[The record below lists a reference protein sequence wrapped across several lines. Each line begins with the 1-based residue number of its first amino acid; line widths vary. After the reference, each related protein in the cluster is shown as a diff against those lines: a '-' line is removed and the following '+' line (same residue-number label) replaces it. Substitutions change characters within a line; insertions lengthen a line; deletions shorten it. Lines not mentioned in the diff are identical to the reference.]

1 MDTQE
6 KKDSVQHSGDGDFN
20 PLGAA
25 VGLALGGAVLG
36 ISKLCSMHEKRKW
49 DKLAKSIKV
58 GDEYTGFVNAK
69 SCLEVRALEGV
80 GVRLAIEVPSYGEYD
95 GVFKDYLQHLGNP
108 SQPCFADRVD
118 EPGFETLRECYGE
131 EQRLNAAVKIAAN
144 GGLRF
149 GAGIDPFLDSFSAP
163 SAKMVT
169 VTDRKDTIMSVL
181 KDLAKD
187 REPLKLT
194 VACLD
199 AEHHTVWFCCEKI
212 ERCFIERRQ
221 KIRQGVE
228 QATKEHAAVLACK
241 TIQGEIVRADG
252 NKKNFEVRLEG
263 VCLHDVQLDE
273 PKWSEA
279 QRYSCLTTGY
289 FNDYICENWLTK
301 HEFSV
306 ADCRGGIIHVN
317 SNTID
322 RALGIV
328 HDTFDGPSAGRG
340 FSGGGGFV
348 PRSILPVDAAARNV
362 CSGKIAS
369 NTRIIVDASNVVR
382 ADDKLSWRAL
392 RALVVA
398 FERQGREFAL
408 MFDANIGHVLEEM
421 NEKAGVNYIES
432 LKRNLPDKVLVVPAG
447 SQADEFILF
456 EAEKTGAHILSRD
469 RYRDD
474 KFRARY
480 KWLSEQDAQESRV
493 HKFAIMDSYLSVPD
507 LDIRE
512 AIVTD

>member
-1 MDTQE
+1 METQE
-6 KKDSVQHSGDGDFN
+6 KKNGVQHSEGGSGNLLIDAAFGAF
-20 PLGAA
+20 LGAC
-25 VGLALGGAVLG
+25 
-36 ISKLCSMHEKRKW
+36 KLCEICVKKHEEKKW
-49 DKLAKSIKV
+49 DKLAKSIKA
-58 GDEYTGFVNAK
+58 GDEYTGFVNSK

-95 GVFKDYLQHLGNP
+95 GVFKDYLQHLSNP

-131 EQRLNAAVKIAAN
+131 ECRLNAAVKIAAD

-241 TIQGEIVRADG
+241 TIQGEIVRVDG
-252 NKKNFEVRLEG
+252 NKRNFEVRLEG
-263 VCLHDVQLDE
+263 VGLHDVQLNE
-273 PKWSEA
+273 PKWSDA
-279 QRYSCLTTGY
+279 QRYACLTTGY

-306 ADCRGGIIHVN
+306 VDCRGGIIHVN

-322 RALGIV
+322 KALGIV
-328 HDTFDGPSAGRG
+328 YDTYDGPSAGRG
-340 FSGGGGFV
+340 FAGGGGFV
-348 PRSILPVDAAARNV
+348 PRSILAVDAAARNV

-369 NTRIIVDASNVVR
+369 NARIIVDASNVVR
-382 ADDKLSWRAL
+382 ADDKLSWRVL
-392 RALVVA
+392 RALVTA

-408 MFDANIGHVLEEM
+408 MFDANIGHVLEEG
-421 NEKAGVNYIES
+421 NEIAGVAYIES
-432 LKRNLPDKVLVVPAG
+432 LKRNFPGKVLVVPAG

-480 KWLSEQDAQESRV
+480 KWLSEQGAQESRV

-512 AIVTD
+512 VIVTD